1 MNVADKV
8 ESQGME
14 TIAKIVGSSVERA
27 PWGWYL
33 ALVVTLALIRVWPVL
48 AKQAIEARAVLRK
61 DRRDEESDCDRKI
74 RILDDRVTA
83 AEKAAHQFE
92 LKLIGALAAYRILD
106 VEVAARVPN
115 SIARD
120 QAAAVLRDA
129 FVVSPSTPNEVAE
142 AIDTGQISKAFP

>member
-1 MNVADKV
+1 MEALAKV
-8 ESQGME
+8 
-14 TIAKIVGSSVERA
+14 VGSSVERA

-48 AKQAIEARAVLRK
+48 AKQAIEARAVIRK
-61 DRRDEESDCDRKI
+61 DRQNEESECDKKI
-74 RILDDRVTA
+74 RLLDDRLTA

-92 LKLIGALAAYRILD
+92 MKLVGALAAYRILD
-106 VEVAARVPN
+106 VEVAAKVPN

-129 FVVSPSTPNEVAE
+129 FVLSPSTPNDVAE
-142 AIDTGQISKAFP
+142 AIDSGQVAKAFP